1 MVFGWGKKKAKEEE
15 SEPIV
20 RKGKDIQVS
29 DIKSILE
36 DIQSLRTKT
45 IIAQVKSFR
54 KKIETQLNDI
64 LKITKDLERDSLNV
78 KDIDKHLEILVVRG
92 KKQVVEVI
100 KKEAAE
106 KLPEI
111 NSYDDVESLN
121 ILTKQ
126 ILKRIGDVLGRQ
138 SRVIHIFAKKYAA
151 KLKIHLSILN
161 SDRDEIQSLFD
172 KHTKMNEDID
182 IILEKIQA
190 HKQSNKI
197 ILETKTRISDLKK
210 STKNL
215 EKDEEK
221 IKQKISDLKSG
232 DNYSQ
237 YLDTKKK
244 LDSLSSNKQEIKNL
258 IGIQFTKISRP
269 LGRYEYASSLEKPQ
283 KILLK
288 NLVNNPYDVLT
299 VQNKDLIIKIL
310 SAVRKG
316 VEGGSI
322 SVKDSTKSLSS
333 IDETIELL
341 DDFISKI
348 QQYEQTKNDLEKDL
362 EVFNTNDLKQHEIHL
377 TKISNDRSDANSKV
391 QKLEG
396 EISEIKQKLPQI
408 IIDMEIKLQKVSSTK
423 FHISN

>member
-15 SEPIV
+15 FEPII
-20 RKGKDIQVS
+20 RKEKDIPVS
-29 DIKSILE
+29 EIKSILE
-36 DIQSLRTKT
+36 DIQSLRTK
-45 IIAQVKSFR
+45 IIISQVKSFR

-106 KLPEI
+106 TIPEI

-121 ILTKQ
+121 VQVKQ
-126 ILKRIGDVLGRQ
+126 ILRRIGDVLGRQ

-190 HKQSNKI
+190 HKQSNETLI
-197 ILETKTRISDLKK
+197 ETKTRISDLKK
-210 STKNL
+210 SIEKL
-215 EKDEEK
+215 ENDEEK

-232 DNYSQ
+232 DNYSK
-237 YLDTKKK
+237 YIDTKKK
-244 LDSLSSNKQEIKNL
+244 LDSLPSNKQEIKNL

-288 NLVNNPYDVLT
+288 NLVNTPYDVLT

-362 EVFNTNDLKQHEIHL
+362 GVFNTNDLKQHENHL

-423 FHISN
+423 YHVID

>member
-20 RKGKDIQVS
+20 RKEKDIQVS

-54 KKIETQLNDI
+54 KKIETQLYDI

-190 HKQSNKI
+190 HKQSNNTL
-197 ILETKTRISDLKK
+197 LETKTRISDLKK

-237 YLDTKKK
+237 YLDTQKR

-341 DDFISKI
+341 VDFISKI
-348 QQYEQTKNDLEKDL
+348 QQYEKTKNDLEKGL
-362 EVFNTNDLKQHEIHL
+362 EDFNTNDLKQHENHL

-408 IIDMEIKLQKVSSTK
+408 IMDMEIKLQKVSSTK